1 MVDDDDVDVEG
12 DDFLFLAGKIEN
24 ENLNFHRFV
33 CLAVRSYD
41 VSGLVGWLVGW

>member
-1 MVDDDDVDVEG
+1 MVDDEDDDVDVEG

-33 CLAVRSYD
+33 CSLFGR
-41 VSGLVGWLVGW
+41 